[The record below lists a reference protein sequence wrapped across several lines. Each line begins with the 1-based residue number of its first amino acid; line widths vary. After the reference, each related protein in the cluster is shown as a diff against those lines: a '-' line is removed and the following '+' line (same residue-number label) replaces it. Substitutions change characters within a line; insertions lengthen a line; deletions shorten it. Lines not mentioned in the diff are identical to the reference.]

1 MQGYPALPNVAREIK
16 TVGQIEDGVVLAN
29 EAFRQAEVQ
38 QMLRSAPYSIVHIAS
53 HGEFDSD
60 PARTFLLTYDGK
72 MTLDELE
79 RSVKYSEFRDEPL
92 ELLTLSACR
101 TAAGDDRAA
110 LGLAGVAI
118 KAGAR
123 SALASLWFI
132 SDQASPDLVIDFYER
147 LKQPGMTKAK
157 ALQQAQVALMS
168 DRRFRHPAYWSAFMI
183 IGNWL

>member
-1 MQGYPALPNVAREIK
+1 MISRSYGGRVMEDEEFRLAQLEQEI
-16 TVGQIEDGVVLAN
+16 
-29 EAFRQAEVQ
+29 RQ
-38 QMLRSAPYSIVHIAS
+38 LPYSVVHIAS

-60 PARTFLLTYDGK
+60 PARSFLLTFDGK
-72 MTLDELE
+72 LTMDKLE
-79 RSVKYSEFRDEPL
+79 GVVKYSQFRSEPL

-118 KAGAR
+118 KSGAR

-132 SDQASPDLVIDFYER
+132 SDLASSQLVADFYER
-147 LKQPGMTKAK
+147 IRDPSLSKAK
-157 ALQQAQVALMS
+157 ALQQAQVALMQ
-168 DRRFRHPAYWSAFMI
+168 DRRFRHPGYWAAFLM